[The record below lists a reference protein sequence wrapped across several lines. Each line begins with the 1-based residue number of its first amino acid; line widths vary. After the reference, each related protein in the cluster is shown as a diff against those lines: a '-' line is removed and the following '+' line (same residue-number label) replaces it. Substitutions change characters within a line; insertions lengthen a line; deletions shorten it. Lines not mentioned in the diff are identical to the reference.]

1 MDRQDF
7 AAYDIAVLDLNWGS
21 DYQTK
26 CKEGT
31 YRMLVHQGKF
41 DPRKWEDVW
50 TTTDSSRV
58 VDGAVSLEHV
68 VGNILL
74 KQSPAA
80 QMKIVMLH
88 APDVYNFEY
97 MKASFQKKGLLMKI
111 YNPTI
116 TPPPK
121 NVSYKFLSRFEDVK
135 GMHPRNHLIDT
146 LSKEYNSLEH
156 HPHFH
161 GQDRYVAVYM
171 SADGRS

>member
-1 MDRQDF
+1 LDRQDF

-135 GMHPRNHLIDT
+135 GVHTRNSLIDT
-146 LSKEYNSLEH
+146 LSKEYIDLEH

-161 GQDRYVAVYM
+161 GQDRYVAVFR
-171 SADGRS
+171 DGRS